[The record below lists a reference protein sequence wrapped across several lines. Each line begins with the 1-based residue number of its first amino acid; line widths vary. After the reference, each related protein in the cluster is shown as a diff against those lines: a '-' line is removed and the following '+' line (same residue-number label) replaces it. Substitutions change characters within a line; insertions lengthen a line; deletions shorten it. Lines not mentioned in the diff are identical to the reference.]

1 MGKVI
6 YYPPK
11 KTGLGV
17 DFNQDFSDDSD
28 IVLSSLMIK
37 SEANVAAGDYQV
49 PQLTAEQVTNAHNAV
64 VSGRGAT
71 IVDKDGVGHFVV
83 NQADSLN
90 DKVSI
95 EIVFYKYMLLTYTLE
110 GNNVT
115 LSTKAL

>member
-11 KTGLGV
+11 KSGLGV
-17 DFNQDFSDDSD
+17 DFNQDFNDNYD
-28 IVLSSLMIK
+28 IVLSALMIK
-37 SEANVAAGDYQV
+37 STANVSAGGYQV
-49 PQLTAEQVTNAHNAV
+49 PQLTAEQVTSAYNAV

-90 DKVSI
+90 DEVSI
-95 EIVFYKYMLLTYTLE
+95 EIVFYNYMLLTYTLE

-115 LSTKAL
+115 LSTKTL

>member
-11 KTGLGV
+11 KSGLGV
-17 DFNQDFSDDSD
+17 DFNQDFNDDYD

-37 SEANVAAGDYQV
+37 STANVSAGGYQG
-49 PQLTAEQVTNAHNAV
+49 PQLTAEQVTSAYNAV

-90 DKVSI
+90 DEVSI
-95 EIVFYKYMLLTYTLE
+95 EIVFYNYMLLTYTLE

-115 LSTKAL
+115 LSTKTL